1 MIIKEKFLKIVKYS
15 MDNPLKVIGIYS
27 VITVL
32 MLFQFPKVVVDT
44 DPENMLSHTE
54 EVRVTHDEV
63 KKGYDLYDVI
73 AIGVVEDTHIDGPF
87 NMATLNNVSNIIED
101 IKKIEG
107 VISRDIMSP
116 TTSDDILS
124 GGGMIVIE
132 PLMAR
137 VIKSDKEAQ
146 QVRDNGLKNPI
157 LKDSVIS
164 GDGKAL
170 AIYVPIKEKKLSY
183 AVAQE
188 IETIIAKHKGSESYH
203 IAGLPISENTFGV
216 EMFKQMGISAP
227 MAGALIFILMVFFFR
242 KPLMVSTAMVVA
254 MFTVSWAMG
263 LLIGLGFTVHIMSS
277 MIAIFLMP
285 IAVLDSIHILS
296 DFNDKFQSGSDKKE
310 TLMEVM
316 DDLFTPMFF
325 TSLTSAIGF
334 ITLTITPIPP
344 VQVFGAFIA
353 FGIITAWFL
362 SITLIPA
369 LIMLIDDKRLCSSK
383 KDCDGEPDGLT
394 KIQEGMQHF
403 AIKNGKAVIT
413 ISFLIVV
420 IGLFGI
426 TKTTVNDNPVRWFN
440 KDHPIRIADKV
451 MNSHFGG
458 TYMSYLVIESTEEYA
473 MTKPENL
480 KYVESLQKYLETY
493 EKVGKTTSI
502 VDVVKKVSR
511 EIYDG
516 DDSKYKIPETQKQ
529 VGNFLF
535 MYEMSGDANDL
546 YHMITPGYDSV
557 NIWVQLTSGDN
568 KDMAA
573 LVEKVDEYLTI
584 NPLPKGMEYKWAGL
598 TYLNVVWQDKMVSG
612 MLKSLGSG
620 AVLVFLVMVMLYRNV
635 TWAVLSMIPL
645 SVTII
650 SIYGLI
656 GYIGKDYDMPIAV
669 LSALTLGISIDF
681 AIHLCQRFRQIAK
694 ESIER
699 GDRGFDVVFEKLY
712 SEPVRAILRN
722 ALVISIGFTP
732 LLFSPL
738 MPYKTVGFF
747 FAAIMAVSGAVT
759 LILMP
764 ALISALEKRIKI

>member
-1 MIIKEKFLKIVKYS
+1 MVIKDNFLKLVKYS
-15 MDNPLKVIGIYS
+15 MDNPLKVIGVYS
-27 VITVL
+27 IITVL
-32 MLFQFPKVVVDT
+32 MLFQFPKVVIDT
-44 DPENMLSHTE
+44 DPENMLAHDE
-54 EVRVTHDEV
+54 EVRVIHDEV
-63 KKGYDLYDVI
+63 KKSYDLYDVI
-73 AIGVVEDTHIDGPF
+73 AIGVVQDGHKDGPF
-87 NMATLNNVSNIIED
+87 NMETLNNVSDIIED

-107 VISRDIMSP
+107 VIARDIMSP

-132 PLMAR
+132 PLMR
-137 VIKSDKEAQ
+137 RNIQSEKEALA
-146 QVRDNGLKNPI
+146 VRDNGLKNPI

-183 AVAQE
+183 AIATE
-188 IETIIAKHKGSESYH
+188 IEEIIATHKGSETYH

-216 EMFKQMGISAP
+216 EMFKQMGKSAP
-227 MAGALIFILMVFFFR
+227 MAGALIFILMVVFFR

-254 MFTVSWAMG
+254 MFTVIWAMG
-263 LLIGLGFTVHIMSS
+263 SLIGLGFTVHIMSS

-296 DFNDKFQSGSDKKE
+296 DFNDKFQSGCDKKE
-310 TLMEVM
+310 TFMEVM
-316 DDLFTPMFF
+316 DELFTPMFF

-334 ITLTITPIPP
+334 VTLTLTPIPP

-353 FGIITAWFL
+353 FGIIVAWIL
-362 SITLIPA
+362 SITLIPS
-369 LIMLIDDKRLCSSK
+369 LIMLIDDKRLCSNK
-383 KDCDGEPDGLT
+383 KDYDGEPDSMT
-394 KIQEGMQHF
+394 RVQEGLQHF
-403 AIKNGKAVIT
+403 ATKNGKVIIT
-413 ISFLIVV
+413 ASFLIIAV
-420 IGLFGI
+420 GLFGI

-458 TYMSYLVIESTEEYA
+458 TYMSYLVLESGDEYE

-480 KYVESLQKYLETY
+480 KYVESLQRYLEND

-516 DDSKYKIPETQKQ
+516 DDTMHRIPETQKQ

-546 YHMITPGYDSV
+546 YHMITPDYGSL

-568 KDMAA
+568 KDMAS
-573 LVEKVDEYLTI
+573 LVGKVDKYFI
-584 NPLPKGMEYKWAGL
+584 DNPLPQGVNYKWAGL
-598 TYLNVVWQDKMVSG
+598 TYLNVVWQDKMVTG

-620 AVLVFLVMVMLYRNV
+620 AFLVFLVMVILYRNII
-635 TWAVLSMIPL
+635 WAILSMIPL

-681 AIHLCQRFRQIAK
+681 AIHLCQRFRQLAL
-694 ESIER
+694 EARADGEL
-699 GDRGFDVVFEKLY
+699 GFDSVFEKLY
-712 SEPVRAILRN
+712 GEPVRAILRN

-764 ALISALEKRIKI
+764 ALISVLQKRIKI